1 MIVSPLD
8 NVFFSGILSTPEMR
22 QIFEEKNYVQ
32 KMLDV
37 EAALAYAEAE
47 LGMIPAEAAK
57 EIAEKADVNL
67 INFEEVR
74 KLLEKTGHFV
84 MAIIISWSKIL
95 KNGEYIHWG
104 VTSQDITD
112 TATVLLIR
120 DAYALILNDLKII
133 KDHLSNLAI
142 KYKDTPIVG
151 RTHITHAVPMTFG
164 LKVAVWLDEINRHH
178 ERFNEMKKRL
188 FVGNITGA
196 VGTLASF
203 DHKGLDVQRLTL
215 ERLGLNIPSVS
226 WHSARDVLGEFINGL
241 ALAASTLSKIAQQI
255 LILMRPEIFEIEEPI
270 PPGAIGSSTMPQKKN
285 PKLSE
290 RTIALTRILRGF
302 TVAMSEAIETIDERS
317 FSTQF
322 SEFII
327 IPESCLLMSAILRNM
342 KTILGGLVV
351 HPENMEKNLSLS
363 KGLINSERVMI
374 ALGKYIGRQTAHEVI
389 YHVTMKAWEENR
401 SFEEMLL
408 EDDTIK
414 KFFSAE
420 EIKNLCNPLTYLG
433 CSSQIVEMVVNKIK
447 TKEVVNKNE
456 G

>member
-8 NVFFSGILSTPEMR
+8 NVFFREILSTPEMR
-22 QIFEEKNYVQ
+22 EVFEEKNYVQ

-47 LGMIPAEAAK
+47 IGMIPTEAAK
-57 EIAEKADVNL
+57 EIAEKADVTL
-67 INFEEVR
+67 IDFEEVKR
-74 KLLEKTGHFV
+74 LLKKTGHFV
-84 MAIIISWSKIL
+84 MAVILSWSNVCK
-95 KNGEYIHWG
+95 KSGEYIHWG

-133 KDHLSNLAI
+133 KDHLSHLAI
-142 KYKDTPIVG
+142 KYKETPIVG

-164 LKVAVWLDEINRHH
+164 LKVAVWLDEINRHQ
-178 ERFNEMKKRL
+178 ERFHEMKKRL
-188 FVGNITGA
+188 LVGNITGA
-196 VGTLASF
+196 VGTFASF
-203 DHKGLDVQRLTL
+203 DHKGLEVQRLTL
-215 ERLGLNIPSVS
+215 EKLGLNIPSVS
-226 WHSARDVLGEFINGL
+226 WHSERDGLGEFINGL
-241 ALAASTLSKIAQQI
+241 ALTASTLSKIAQQI
-255 LILMRPEIFEIEEPI
+255 LILMRPEILEIEEPI

-351 HPENMEKNLSLS
+351 HPENMGKNLSLS

-374 ALGKYIGRQTAHEVI
+374 ALGKRIGRQTAHEVI

-401 SFEEMLL
+401 SFEEVLL
-408 EDDTIK
+408 EDKTIK
-414 KFFSAE
+414 KYFSAE

-433 CSSQIVEMVVNKIK
+433 YSSQIVEMVVNK
-447 TKEVVNKNE
+447 TK